1 MEAQP
6 LPDDRIKLMLS
17 RHEESVIDLSL
28 LNALYRGRRQGRDRI
43 ARLCNYVG
51 ISCTEGKSLNDELS
65 IIGKDLFGFLA
76 NMSER
81 ALRDELRRLDWE
93 VRVKTLR

>member
-1 MEAQP
+1 
-6 LPDDRIKLMLS
+6 
-17 RHEESVIDLSL
+17 
-28 LNALYRGRRQGRDRI
+28 
-43 ARLCNYVG
+43 VG